1 MSVKSTEE
9 LTREDAIERIISSP
23 KIKDVL
29 KALFEFT
36 SNKRLEDILESL
48 AEVNGDHYTNYLIIE
63 KRED

>member
-9 LTREDAIERIISSP
+9 ITREDAIERIISSP

-48 AEVNGDHYTNYLIIE
+48 AEVNGDHYTNYLIVE
-63 KRED
+63 KREN

>member
-48 AEVNGDHYTNYLIIE
+48 AEVNGDHYTNYLIVE
-63 KRED
+63 KKED

>member
-9 LTREDAIERIISSP
+9 ITREDAIERIISSP

-48 AEVNGDHYTNYLIIE
+48 AEVNGDHYTNYLIVE

>member
-29 KALFEFT
+29 KTLFEFT

-48 AEVNGDHYTNYLIIE
+48 AEVNGDHYTNYLIVK

>member
-9 LTREDAIERIISSP
+9 ITREDAIERIISSP

-48 AEVNGDHYTNYLIIE
+48 AEVNGDHYTNYLIVE
-63 KRED
+63 KRND

>member
-9 LTREDAIERIISSP
+9 ITREDAIERIISSP

-48 AEVNGDHYTNYLIIE
+48 AEVNGDHYTNYLIVE
-63 KRED
+63 KREH

>member
-29 KALFEFT
+29 KALFEFA

-48 AEVNGDHYTNYLIIE
+48 AEVNGDHYTNYLIVE

>member
-48 AEVNGDHYTNYLIIE
+48 TEVNGDHYTNYLIVE

>member
-48 AEVNGDHYTNYLIIE
+48 AEVNGDHYTNYLIVE
-63 KRED
+63 KREG

>member
-1 MSVKSTEE
+1 MSVKSTKE

-48 AEVNGDHYTNYLIIE
+48 AEVNGEHYTNYLIVE

>member
-1 MSVKSTEE
+1 MSVKSTKE
-9 LTREDAIERIISSP
+9 LTREDAIERIISYP

-48 AEVNGDHYTNYLIIE
+48 AEVNGDHYTNYLIVE

>member
-48 AEVNGDHYTNYLIIE
+48 AEVNGDHYTNYLIVE

>member
-48 AEVNGDHYTNYLIIE
+48 AEVNGDHYINYLIVE

>member
-1 MSVKSTEE
+1 MSVKSTTE

-48 AEVNGDHYTNYLIIE
+48 AEVNGDHYTNYLIVE

>member
-63 KRED
+63 KKED

>member
-9 LTREDAIERIISSP
+9 LTREDAIERIISSL

-48 AEVNGDHYTNYLIIE
+48 AEVNGDHYTNYLIVE

>member
-9 LTREDAIERIISSP
+9 LTREDAIERIISSL

-48 AEVNGDHYTNYLIIE
+48 AEVNGDHYTNYLIVD

>member
-36 SNKRLEDILESL
+36 SNKRLEGILESL
-48 AEVNGDHYTNYLIIE
+48 AEVNGDHYTNYLIVE
-63 KRED
+63 KKED

>member
-36 SNKRLEDILESL
+36 SNNRLEDILESL
-48 AEVNGDHYTNYLIIE
+48 AEVNGDHYTNYLIVE

>member
-9 LTREDAIERIISSP
+9 LTREDAIEIIISSP

-48 AEVNGDHYTNYLIIE
+48 AEVNGDHYTNYLIVE
-63 KRED
+63 KRDN

>member
-1 MSVKSTEE
+1 MSVKSTKE

-48 AEVNGDHYTNYLIIE
+48 AEVNGDHYTNYLIVE
-63 KRED
+63 KKED

>member
-36 SNKRLEDILESL
+36 NNKRLEDILESL
-48 AEVNGDHYTNYLIIE
+48 AEVNGDHYTNYLIVE

>member
-48 AEVNGDHYTNYLIIE
+48 AEVNGDHYTNYLIVE
-63 KRED
+63 KRDN